1 MAPALSLMKLAKE
14 FETPIQ
20 IREFLFIQ
28 NLLPPSKN
36 CPKCGNP
43 MTLNYSR
50 KAVIGDF
57 RCQKVR
63 QHSDGK
69 AVRISQADETWF
81 MGSHLAVEKV
91 LILTYTFAHKFSY
104 EQAIN
109 ECNISDSD
117 TTISRET
124 VSNWYSYCR
133 EICVIALDR
142 EYANQGKIG
151 GDGHLVEIDE
161 MKLGRRKY
169 HRGRVV
175 EGSWIFGLIDRD
187 TKDFR
192 LEICPANKRDEKT
205 LLKLIQKH
213 VEKGNNQF
221 PIA

>member
-1 MAPALSLMKLAKE
+1 MRESNDIKL
-14 FETPIQ
+14 
-20 IREFLFIQ
+20 
-28 NLLPPSKN
+28 
-36 CPKCGNP
+36 
-43 MTLNYSR
+43 YSR

-161 MKLGRRKY
+161 MNAIAAESSKAVGFLGSSTEIPKTSGWKFVQPTKETKRRF
-169 HRGRVV
+169 
-175 EGSWIFGLIDRD
+175 S
-187 TKDFR
+187 
-192 LEICPANKRDEKT
+192 N
-205 LLKLIQKH
+205 
-213 VEKGNNQF
+213 
-221 PIA
+221 